1 MNIVIFNNR
10 HTASKHFN
18 ISRFTLT
25 LLVLLF
31 IVTPMVVGGA
41 GLYFILKQEDKLLT
55 NESAR
60 QWMSDLTTQKEEV
73 LKLKQHSQEQLDA
86 LTVRIAE
93 LQARLVRLDAL
104 GKRLTHIADLDQGE
118 FDFDRTPP
126 VGGPAAKETGVRVE
140 VDDFISSLDELARTI
155 EDRQQQLE
163 VIESLLGNRKIQ
175 DDVFIAGRPIKKGWL
190 SSKYG
195 KRTDPFTGRKAWHE
209 GVDFAGKDG
218 SEIIAVAAGVITW
231 SGPRY
236 GYGLMVEVDH
246 GGGYTTRYAHNKEN
260 AVKPGDIV
268 SKGQVLAYMGS
279 SGRST
284 GPHVH
289 YEVRHKG
296 RSVNPAKFINRASR

>member
-10 HTASKHFN
+10 HTASKHLN

-41 GLYFILKQEDKLLT
+41 GLYLILKQEDKLLT

-60 QWMSDLTTQKEEV
+60 QWMSDLATQKEEV
-73 LKLKQHSQEQLDA
+73 LKLRQHSQEQLDA

-104 GKRLTHIADLDQGE
+104 GKRLTHMADLDQGE

-140 VDDFISSLDELARTI
+140 VDDFIASLDELARTI

>member
-1 MNIVIFNNR
+1 M
-10 HTASKHFN
+10 
-18 ISRFTLT
+18 
-25 LLVLLF
+25 
-31 IVTPMVVGGA
+31 
-41 GLYFILKQEDKLLT
+41 
-55 NESAR
+55 
-60 QWMSDLTTQKEEV
+60 
-73 LKLKQHSQEQLDA
+73 
-86 LTVRIAE
+86 
-93 LQARLVRLDAL
+93 
-104 GKRLTHIADLDQGE
+104 ADLDQGE